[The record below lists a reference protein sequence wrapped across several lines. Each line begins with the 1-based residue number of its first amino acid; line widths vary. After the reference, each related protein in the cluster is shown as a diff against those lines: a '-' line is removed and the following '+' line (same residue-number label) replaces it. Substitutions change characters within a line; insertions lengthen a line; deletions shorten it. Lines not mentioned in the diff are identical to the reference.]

1 MKISSVGY
9 VVRDGFRNVWRNKI
23 MSVAS
28 ISTVAISLFLLGVV
42 WLFISNVNHMVTTVE
57 SELEINAYIDKAYTR
72 EQGLEIYAQI
82 RDNLPGV
89 SEVSFVTKE
98 DALIILNGRFG
109 PGANL
114 TETVGDYNPLPDLI
128 RVKAAYPDMVP
139 SLAQKLENTS
149 GIDTVRYGQGT
160 VEQLLKTA
168 SWVRR
173 AGLIGLIGISVAAV
187 FLISTSIR
195 LTVYSRREEITIM
208 RLVGAT
214 NWYIRW
220 PFLVEGVFIGLFGS
234 AMACGI
240 LYYGYM
246 QLARYLTENLHFIP
260 LLYDSEVLFGMGGN
274 ILAYGGLLGLV
285 GSFLSVF
292 RYLRV

>member
-1 MKISSVGY
+1 MKVSSVGY
-9 VVRDGFRNVWRNKI
+9 VVRDGFRNIWRNKI

-42 WLFISNVNHMVTTVE
+42 WLFISNVNYLVATVE
-57 SELEINAYIDKAYTR
+57 SELEINAYIDTSYTR
-72 EQGLEIYAQI
+72 DQGAELRQQI
-82 RDNLPGV
+82 SRLPGV
-89 SEVSFVTKE
+89 AMVSFVTKE
-98 DALIILNGRFG
+98 EALIIVNGRFG
-109 PGANL
+109 PEANL

-128 RVKAAYPDMVP
+128 KVKATYPDLVP
-139 SLAQKLENTS
+139 GLAQKLENTP
-149 GIDTVRYGQGT
+149 GIDMVRYGQGT
-160 VEQLLKTA
+160 VERLLKTA
-168 SWVRR
+168 DWVSQ
-173 AGLIGLIGISVAAV
+173 AGLVGLIGISIAAI

-214 NWYIRW
+214 NWHIRW
-220 PFLVEGVFIGLFGS
+220 PFLVEGICIGLFGS
-234 AMACGI
+234 LLACGV

-246 QLARYLTENLHFIP
+246 QLAKYLTANLYFIP
-260 LLYDSEVLFGMGGN
+260 LLIDRDILFTMGMN
-274 ILAYGGLLGLV
+274 ILAYGSSLGLV

>member
-1 MKISSVGY
+1 MKASSVGY
-9 VVRDGFRNVWRNKI
+9 VVRDGFRSIWRNKI
-23 MSVAS
+23 MSIAS
-28 ISTVAISLFLLGVV
+28 ISTVAISLFLLGIV
-42 WLFISNVNHMVTTVE
+42 WLFILNVNYIIASVE
-57 SELEINAYIDKAYTR
+57 SNLEINAYVDTDYTR
-72 EQGLEIYAQI
+72 DQAAELMEQIS
-82 RDNLPGV
+82 RLPGV
-89 SEVSFVTKE
+89 AYISFVAKE
-98 DALIILNGRFG
+98 EALFLINGRFG

-114 TETVGDYNPLPDLI
+114 PETVGDSNPLPDLV
-128 RVKAAYPDMVP
+128 RVKATYPNLVP
-139 SLAQKLENTS
+139 GLAQRLENTA
-149 GIDTVRYGQGT
+149 GIESVRYGQGT
-160 VEQLLKTA
+160 IERFLSTA
-168 SWVRR
+168 DWVRR
-173 AGLIGLIGISVAAV
+173 VGLIGLIGISVAAV

-234 AMACGI
+234 VAACSV

-246 QLARYLTENLHFIP
+246 ELAKYLTTNLTFIP
-260 LLYDSEVLFGMGGN
+260 FLTEQDVLLTMGLN
-274 ILAYGGLLGLV
+274 ILAYGSALGLL